1 MYQGDLGWTTN
12 SNFRSD
18 NNQGSTDQRLG
29 RDVLTVTSCC
39 IYKYLDIIDLSS
51 DVWAEVNR
59 KYQVGKPESQLE
71 SRNLSWKAQLKLAWN
86 HRSWIGTL
94 KSLASPKYFDSWK
107 NFPTLTITFELDMK
121 VSNFSMFPTTFSH

>member
-18 NNQGSTDQRLG
+18 NTQGSTDQRLG

-39 IYKYLDIIDLSS
+39 VYKYLDIIEFSS

-59 KYQVGKPESQLE
+59 KYHAGKNPVGK
-71 SRNLSWKAQLKLAWN
+71 LSLN
-86 HRSWIGTL
+86 WIG
-94 KSLASPKYFDSWK
+94 
-107 NFPTLTITFELDMK
+107 IIE
-121 VSNFSMFPTTFSH
+121 VG